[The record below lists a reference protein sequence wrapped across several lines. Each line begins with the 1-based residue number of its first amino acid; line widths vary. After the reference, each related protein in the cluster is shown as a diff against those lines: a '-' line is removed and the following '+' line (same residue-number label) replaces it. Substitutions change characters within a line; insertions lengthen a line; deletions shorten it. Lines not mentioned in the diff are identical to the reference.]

1 MATVAITNHS
11 GPEIN
16 LCDPRGGFSVMLKLD
31 KKVEFEADDGRLNAL
46 MGHLVNLVNWGF
58 PDKDPAFTVKVVE

>member
-1 MATVAITNHS
+1 
-11 GPEIN
+11 
-16 LCDPRGGFSVMLKLD
+16 MLKLD

>member
-1 MATVAITNHS
+1 
-11 GPEIN
+11 
-16 LCDPRGGFSVMLKLD
+16 
-31 KKVEFEADDGRLNAL
+31 